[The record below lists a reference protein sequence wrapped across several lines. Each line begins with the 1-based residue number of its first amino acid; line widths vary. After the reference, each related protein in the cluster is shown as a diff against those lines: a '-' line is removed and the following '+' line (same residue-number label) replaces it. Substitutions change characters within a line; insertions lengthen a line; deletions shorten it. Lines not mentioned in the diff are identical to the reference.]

1 MSVTI
6 RQTPEEVLT
15 IVTSLSGIPLDTLQS
30 PTQLR
35 SVGQVRAAAAHLL
48 RTHCRLPVK
57 DVAPLLARSDQT
69 VCECSRKARLA
80 LVTGGRIAELIEQTR
95 VVLDDGAA
103 DTSAPHTAEAESR
116 DGETVDRAA
125 IYADPSPVPAPR
137 SIPAISLRRW
147 RTQAGLTQPQLGARA
162 GVARETIAR
171 IENGRPATRPVVF
184 RLAEALQIAPSMLTG
199 ITDLDTLTGET
210 YKTCNRCAAV
220 KPLAGFIRIKDT
232 PRVYLRCRACRAR
245 DARERYYRTPEIHEA
260 EKARARE
267 NGRIRRLSRH
277 LGTTQ
282 AIGEADSPWYRR
294 DKPACFPVSHG
305 SANANDPVKAPD
317 GLRRIESSK

>member
-1 MSVTI
+1 VSVTI
-6 RQTPEEVLT
+6 RQTPEEVLA

-30 PTQLR
+30 TTQLR
-35 SVGQVRAAAAHLL
+35 SVGQMRAAAAHLL

-125 IYADPSPVPAPR
+125 NYADPSPLPAPR
-137 SIPAISLRRW
+137 SIPAISLRHW

-199 ITDLDTLTGET
+199 ITDLATLTGET

-220 KPLAGFIRIKDT
+220 KPLAGFIRILWNQKS
-232 PRVYLRCRACRAR
+232 RVFPSSLQQFFNGTAQPAARKLGERDEACR
-245 DARERYYRTPEIHEA
+245 
-260 EKARARE
+260 
-267 NGRIRRLSRH
+267 GRLPRSRPGGGLH
-277 LGTTQ
+277 IMETFDELLHGRGTIFNCNPFV
-282 AIGEADSPWYRR
+282 IGQRNLHQHP
-294 DKPACFPVSHG
+294 
-305 SANANDPVKAPD
+305 
-317 GLRRIESSK
+317 L